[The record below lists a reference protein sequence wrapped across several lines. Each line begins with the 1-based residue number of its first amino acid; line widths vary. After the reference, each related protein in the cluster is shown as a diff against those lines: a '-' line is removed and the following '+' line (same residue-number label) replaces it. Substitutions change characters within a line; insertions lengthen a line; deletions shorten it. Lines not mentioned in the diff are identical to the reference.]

1 MLRHQSDPPFHC
13 PPDVTAHHR
22 IETLMIEIE
31 NYETKPQSQD
41 EFHFANF
48 SIDRWL
54 DVVPGGYLK
63 GMTFGHSPSAG
74 IPEEIQEQSM
84 LRQVYLMDL
93 ALFIAAERVATQVA
107 SGLVRLAP
115 DESSLVFLASQTVD
129 EARHFEAFAHRFEE
143 LGLPKEKREKLGKDF
158 ISPAYRDFLDLLLE
172 TTDAGDFEA
181 GIVGLNIILEG
192 MAFPLYEYE
201 MRYWQPFDPGLVDI
215 IYGAFRD
222 ECRHVGFGE
231 KFIAHRMRND
241 HRVRN
246 RVQKKVNDMSLKM
259 RDVFNEFLTAFVG
272 FYDIAIQD
280 YPERCQSVEIIPG
293 HRFTDTSAEEQVRWL
308 EHQITEGHKKRLER
322 IGLDSIL

>member
-1 MLRHQSDPPFHC
+1 MNTTQATEDTQEQTFEE
-13 PPDVTAHHR
+13 DF
-22 IETLMIEIE
+22 
-31 NYETKPQSQD
+31 N
-41 EFHFANF
+41 FANF
-48 SIDRWL
+48 SINRWL
-54 DVVPGGYLK
+54 DVAPGGYLK
-63 GMTFGHSPSAG
+63 GMTFGHSPGAG
-74 IPEEIQEQSM
+74 IPEEIKEQSM

-115 DESSLVFLASQTVD
+115 NEASLVFLASQTLD
-129 EARHFEAFAHRFEE
+129 EARHFESFANRFEE
-143 LGLPKEKREKLGKDF
+143 LGLPAEKRERLAKDF
-158 ISPAYRDFLDLLLE
+158 ISPAYRDFLDQLLE
-172 TTDAGDFEA
+172 TTDNGDFEA

-231 KFIAHRMRND
+231 KFIAHRMKND
-241 HRVRN
+241 RGVRN

-280 YPERCQSVEIIPG
+280 YPERCNTVEIIPG
-293 HRFTDTSAEEQVRWL
+293 RRFIDTGAEEQVRWL
-308 EHQITEGHKKRLER
+308 QHQITQGHKKRLAR
-322 IGLDSIL
+322 IGLDCIFKH